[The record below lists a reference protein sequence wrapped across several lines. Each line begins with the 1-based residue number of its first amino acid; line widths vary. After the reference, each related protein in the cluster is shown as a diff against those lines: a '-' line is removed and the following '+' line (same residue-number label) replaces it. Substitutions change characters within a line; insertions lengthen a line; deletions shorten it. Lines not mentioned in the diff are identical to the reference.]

1 VQLIRE
7 GYASVLRTPVNT
19 TLLFNAIHAV
29 VSHDMPPNVVS
40 LANHFQSLAGRA
52 GGGLRILV
60 AEDNPVNQRVI
71 RGLLEHAGHQTFL
84 AHDGEEALA
93 MLESDDKAYHLAIID
108 MHMPQ
113 LSGPEVVQ
121 RWRFMEKGHL
131 PIIMLTADARAEAQA
146 ACEEAG
152 ADTFLTKPVNSRELV
167 DVIAR
172 LTSQQTQASAA
183 AATPHAAQIAD
194 LEESVLDEL
203 AQMGGPAFVQ
213 DLLASFAE
221 DSERALRDIERAL
234 AARDYSQWHDHLHML
249 KGGASDIGA
258 NQLTQRCIEAEHI
271 KPFELATSLA
281 HTRLDAVRIAL
292 ADAQTALATY
302 QATRLRAEHL

>member
-1 VQLIRE
+1 MRSGETPVGAVVVERSALPGDPVAFLHLLRDDTRLATLPVILIESDASIALPRDDTLMMHE

-40 LANHFQSLAGRA
+40 LANRFQAQSGQNAR
-52 GGGLRILV
+52 LRILV

-71 RGLLEHAGHQTFL
+71 RGLLEHAGHEAYL

-93 MLESDDKAYHLAIID
+93 MLESAEQTYHLAIID

-121 RWRFMEKGHL
+121 RWRFMENGHL

-152 ADTFLTKPVNSRELV
+152 ADSFLTKPVSSRDLM
-167 DVIAR
+167 DAIAR
-172 LTSQQTQASAA
+172 LVARQAPSTAGKAPSPEQQ
-183 AATPHAAQIAD
+183 
-194 LEESVLDEL
+194 EEEL
-203 AQMGGPAFVQ
+203 G
-213 DLLASFAE
+213 
-221 DSERALRDIERAL
+221 
-234 AARDYSQWHDHLHML
+234 
-249 KGGASDIGA
+249 
-258 NQLTQRCIEAEHI
+258 
-271 KPFELATSLA
+271 
-281 HTRLDAVRIAL
+281 
-292 ADAQTALATY
+292 
-302 QATRLRAEHL
+302 